1 MKTYRILFK
10 EELIHSFYIDAENE
24 EAAREEFERM
34 GMDGELDFSGGE
46 VVDSGIIEVKEE

>member
-24 EAAREEFERM
+24 EAAREEFECM

-46 VVDSGIIEVKEE
+46 VVDSGIIEIKEE